1 MNDYP
6 LNFPSIKIQGMKNKK
21 SNETLV
27 KYALYLSVFT
37 IAYNI
42 AEGIVSIFY
51 GASDETLALF
61 GFGLDS
67 FVEVIS
73 GVGILHMIL
82 RMKLYSVQSR
92 DDFER
97 TALKVTGISFYILAL
112 GLIIAS
118 VLLFIN
124 NSSPSSTVA
133 GIIISVISILIMY
146 MLMKLKMNIGTELK
160 SDAIIADANCTK
172 TCFYLSLILLA
183 SSLSYEVFRINY
195 LDIIGSIGISYYAFK
210 EGKES
215 LDKSKSNHLK
225 CSCEND

>member
-1 MNDYP
+1 
-6 LNFPSIKIQGMKNKK
+6 MKNKK

-195 LDIIGSIGISYYAFK
+195 LDIIGSIGIVITP
-210 EGKES
+210 
-215 LDKSKSNHLK
+215 LK
-225 CSCEND
+225 KAKNL

>member
-1 MNDYP
+1 M
-6 LNFPSIKIQGMKNKK
+6 
-21 SNETLV
+21 V

-183 SSLSYEVFRINY
+183 SSLSYEV
-195 LDIIGSIGISYYAFK
+195 L
-210 EGKES
+210 E
-215 LDKSKSNHLK
+215 
-225 CSCEND
+225 